1 MPHLEAIHFIS
12 LGLIIALC
20 LFASWLRS
28 LEPPF
33 PYVPAEA
40 LLTPAET
47 AFFEVLV
54 EAVGDDFALFSKVR
68 LADVIV
74 PRPGL
79 TNKFRMRAFNRI
91 SAKHLDF
98 VVCDPEAY
106 TVLGVIEL
114 DDSSHELEARRLRDE
129 FIDGALEAAGIPI
142 LHVPAQRRY
151 SAEKLRE
158 QVIDS
163 LERPGPSLAERH

>member
-1 MPHLEAIHFIS
+1 MPHLEAVHFIS
-12 LGLIIALC
+12 LAAIVLFC
-20 LFASWLRS
+20 LFAYWLRS
-28 LEPPF
+28 LEPAF
-33 PYVPAEA
+33 PYEPAEA

-54 EAVGDDFALFSKVR
+54 DAVGDDFALFSKVR

-98 VVCDPEAY
+98 VICDPGSY
-106 TVLGVIEL
+106 IVLGVIEL
-114 DDSSHELEARRLRDE
+114 DDSSHALEARRLRDE
-129 FIDGALEAAGIPI
+129 FIDGALAAAGIPI

-151 SAEKLRE
+151 SVDKLRE
-158 QVIDS
+158 QVIEF
-163 LERPGPSLAERH
+163 LERPGPSMAERH